1 MHDARVDFLPNLKID
16 TRLNVWTLAAVLTAL
31 YTLSGL
37 VRGWWHASLGK
48 RRRLIRAYRKLATY
62 VRHDYVEGLFGE
74 PAWDSGNACTPAEP
88 THTPCRPSPSTSAD
102 NSSYL

>member
-1 MHDARVDFLPNLKID
+1 MDFLPNLKID
-16 TRLNVWTLAAVLTAL
+16 TRLNVWTLTAVLTAL

-48 RRRLIRAYRKLATY
+48 RRRLIKAYRKLATY

-74 PAWDSGNACTPAEP
+74 PAWEHKQSVKAC
-88 THTPCRPSPSTSAD
+88 SAD
-102 NSSYL
+102 ESDEAVLSRG